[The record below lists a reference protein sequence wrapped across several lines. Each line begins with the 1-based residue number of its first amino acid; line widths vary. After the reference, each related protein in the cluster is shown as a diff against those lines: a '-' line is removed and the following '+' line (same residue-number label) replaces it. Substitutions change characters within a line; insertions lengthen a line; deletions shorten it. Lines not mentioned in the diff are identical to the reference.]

1 MLSGNIGEAFNMF
14 RICTKKSLIV
24 SAALVLAIVCTG
36 VVAASAHTKIPVKQ
50 QVTTPPQSAGIPAIP
65 PPRGPNGLLSVLDVV
80 RYLDGRGFIGGPA
93 LNGGNL
99 GIQNLHLTTAGTLNN
114 LEHIFIP
121 GVPQN
126 EKVYYTKLKGPFT
139 LPPNVPRS
147 TLSTL
152 LPGKNN
158 VLPLRALL
166 PTVGQTLGLNN
177 SNNSGLLG
185 SLFGPKDPPSE
196 TSSPQTGQ
204 SNTPNGSQPASNKL
218 NTTPKGTQQNSSKL
232 ITNKAPTTSNS
243 TKGSTTSQGKSTGSS
258 APRSLGKLPTTRPS
272 SLGTILQNVYEV
284 FDAHTGNLL
293 AWG

>member
-1 MLSGNIGEAFNMF
+1 MF

-36 VVAASAHTKIPVKQ
+36 IVAASAHTKIPVKQ
-50 QVTTPPQSAGIPAIP
+50 QVTTPPQQAGIPAIP
-65 PPRGPNGLLSVLDVV
+65 PPRGQNGLLSVLDVV
-80 RYLDGRGFIGGPA
+80 HYLDGRGFVGSPTR
-93 LNGGNL
+93 NGVNL
-99 GIQNLHLTTAGTLNN
+99 GIQNLHLTTAGTLNS

-126 EKVYYTKLKGPFT
+126 EKVYYTKLKGPFV
-139 LPPNVPRS
+139 LSPNVPRS

-158 VLPLRALL
+158 VLPLRTLL

-185 SLFGPKDPPSE
+185 SLFGAKDPPY
-196 TSSPQTGQ
+196 TANSPQTSQG
-204 SNTPNGSQPASNKL
+204 NTPNGSQPALNKR

-232 ITNKAPTTSNS
+232 PVNKAPTTNKL
-243 TKGSTTSQGKSTGSS
+243 TNGSSTSQGKPTGSNV
-258 APRSLGKLPTTRPS
+258 PRSLGKLPTTRPS
-272 SLGTILQNVYEV
+272 RLGTILQNVYEV